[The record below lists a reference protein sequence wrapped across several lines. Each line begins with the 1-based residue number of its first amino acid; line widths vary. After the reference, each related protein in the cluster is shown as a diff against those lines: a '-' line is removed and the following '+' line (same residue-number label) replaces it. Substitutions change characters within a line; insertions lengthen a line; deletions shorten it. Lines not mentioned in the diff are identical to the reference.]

1 MRSFVA
7 AQDRSDRLQ
16 EELGL
21 GRGLRRIN
29 LLILLSQGPMTLRDI
44 AETSGFDA
52 PYATVVVDKLEVL
65 GLVIRTSHPDDNRRK
80 LVMLTEAG
88 VRASS
93 LADSILAEP
102 PVALVALMDYEL
114 ATLEEI
120 MDRVHRSVAKPDT
133 S

>member
-1 MRSFVA
+1 
-7 AQDRSDRLQ
+7 
-16 EELGL
+16 
-21 GRGLRRIN
+21 
-29 LLILLSQGPMTLRDI
+29 MTLRDI